1 MEVHFAPG
9 DGGVEHEYRDDPL
22 KLQLSFTGCDLP
34 AWLPSASVEKNLSTG
49 DLVPDSEDIW
59 A

>member
-9 DGGVEHEYRDDPL
+9 GGGVEHEYRDDPL

-34 AWLPSASVEKNLSTG
+34 AWLPSASIEKNLSTG

-59 A
+59 S